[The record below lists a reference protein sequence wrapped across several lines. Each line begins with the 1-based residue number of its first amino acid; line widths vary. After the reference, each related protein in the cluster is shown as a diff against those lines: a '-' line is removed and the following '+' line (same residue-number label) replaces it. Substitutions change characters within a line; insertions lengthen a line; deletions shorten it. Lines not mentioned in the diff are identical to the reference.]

1 MKISPWLRFSSR
13 LQLTIVTVLL
23 TTVLTTTSIAQ
34 QGDTTQSENSETAVT
49 RFLDRVEQATA
60 ESRRGLASLYES
72 ILNEFELI
80 EGVYLADRVESV
92 VNRYEADSTGRILWM
107 LISILLASGSL
118 FVVSTGYWLIFRPK
132 LSKSAHL
139 EGAIDSKATAESK
152 ISSHATIKIKSKAI
166 PHAQRLPKSMIGL
179 LKAGELKLAEELLF
193 EEHRKSPTDASIVM
207 YLLACRAVDGDAA
220 SYENLITKLF
230 PDGLDSG
237 VQICLHA
244 ASIGRVLSAEKFD
257 VNDYPEPEE
266 LFEVDATVT
275 SKSLGPITEFG
286 DVQTL
291 LDLVRVYVDMGDEAQ
306 AKHLI
311 VEILVRGAKEQ
322 RKQAI
327 EFRNKLDKNTRE

>member
-1 MKISPWLRFSSR
+1 MKISPWLRSSSR

-23 TTVLTTTSIAQ
+23 ATVLTTTSIAQ
-34 QGDTTQSENSETAVT
+34 QGDTTQSENSETAIT

-72 ILNEFELI
+72 IRNEFDLI
-80 EGVYLADRVESV
+80 EGVYLADRVVSV
-92 VNRYEADSTGRILWM
+92 FNRYEADSTGRILWM
-107 LISILLASGSL
+107 LISILLVSGSL
-118 FVVSTGYWLIFRPK
+118 FVVSTGYGLIFRPK
-132 LSKSAHL
+132 PTKSAHL
-139 EGAIDSKATAESK
+139 EGAIDSEVTTESNK
-152 ISSHATIKIKSKAI
+152 SSHAIIKIKSKAI

-193 EEHRKSPTDASIVM
+193 EEHRKNPTDSSIVM

-220 SYENLITKLF
+220 SYEKLITELF

-244 ASIGRVLSAEKFD
+244 ASIGRASSIE
-257 VNDYPEPEE
+257 NYSQNEYPEPENP
-266 LFEVDATVT
+266 FEVDSALT

-291 LDLVRVYVDMGDEAQ
+291 LDLVRVYVDMGEEAQ

-311 VEILVRGAKEQ
+311 VEILVRGNFNQ
-322 RKQAI
+322 RKLAI
-327 EFRNKLDKNTRE
+327 LFKSRIEN

>member
-1 MKISPWLRFSSR
+1 MKISPWLRSSSK

-72 ILNEFELI
+72 IRNEFELI
-80 EGVYLADRVESV
+80 EGVYVADLVESV
-92 VNRYEADSTGRILWM
+92 VDRYEADSTGRVLWM
-107 LISILLASGSL
+107 LISILLASGLL
-118 FVVSTGYWLIFRPK
+118 FVASIGYGLIFRPK
-132 LSKSAHL
+132 PTKSARL
-139 EGAIDSKATAESK
+139 EGAIDSEATTESNK
-152 ISSHATIKIKSKAI
+152 SSHAIIKIKSKAI

-193 EEHRKSPTDASIVM
+193 EEHRKNPTDASIVM
-207 YLLACRAVDGDAA
+207 YLLACRVVDGDAA
-220 SYENLITKLF
+220 SYEKLITELF

-266 LFEVDATVT
+266 LFEVDAAVT

-291 LDLVRVYVDMGDEAQ
+291 LDLVRVYVDMGDDAQ
-306 AKHLI
+306 ANHLI
-311 VEILVRGAKEQ
+311 VEILVRGDAVQ
-322 RKQAI
+322 RTDAFNFGKRI
-327 EFRNKLDKNTRE
+327 NK